1 MQGPRPIQMPVGRP
15 GVIPVSPMPPRM
27 PVPLIPPLTS
37 PVPRPIQRP
46 IQRTLGGRF
55 VAPPLRAP
63 HPITTAPA
71 PPLSR
76 LFPPN
81 NRVLPI
87 RPVFAGM
94 AVGSA
99 PARKP
104 LSFTAFAASNNP
116 PHPCV
121 TTFARCGLG
130 SGVLDGD
137 GDFDGDFFGPSIFFG
152 FFGPFGYSPLGFGST
167 CILNAGIQDC
177 FLSPVEFSPFGFNG
191 FGFNWFGFGP
201 FGGGWNSWGYA
212 PYGSG
217 YLYQPVENLPP
228 YLPEEL
234 GGNLPNTNYS
244 LSYSYLAAP
253 EPLTQQEAAPQSA
266 NASNANQPIV
276 EVVLKDGIVFGVT
289 SYWLLNDR
297 LYYIT
302 TYQIQSSIPI
312 DRLDLQKTVDM
323 NWKRGVSFTLTPEPP
338 TNSPQEP
345 SKPE

>member
-1 MQGPRPIQMPVGRP
+1 MQGPRPIQMPIERP

-27 PVPLIPPLTS
+27 PAPMTS
-37 PVPRPIQRP
+37 PTASPMPRPIQP
-46 IQRTLGGRF
+46 TMGRRF
-55 VAPPLRAP
+55 APPFRAVRP
-63 HPITTAPA
+63 TTTV
-71 PPLSR
+71 PPLFR

-94 AVGSA
+94 AVGSRL
-99 PARKP
+99 ARKP
-104 LSFTAFAASNNP
+104 FTAVGASNNP

-121 TTFARCGLG
+121 STFARCGLG

-152 FFGPFGYSPLGFGST
+152 FLGPFGFSPLGFGST

-177 FLSPVEFSPFGFNG
+177 FLSPAEFSPFGFGG
-191 FGFNWFGFGP
+191 FGFNWLSFGP

-212 PYGSG
+212 SYGAG

-228 YLPEEL
+228 YLPEDL
-234 GGNLPNTNYS
+234 GGNLPNTDYS
-244 LSYSYLAAP
+244 VSYSYQPAP
-253 EPLTQQEAAPQSA
+253 EPLTQQEAAPPSA
-266 NASNANQPIV
+266 NANTSNANQPVV
-276 EVVLKDGIVFGVT
+276 ELVLKDGIVFGVT
-289 SYWLLNDR
+289 SYWLVNDR
-297 LYYIT
+297 LYYTT

-345 SKPE
+345 SNPK